1 MLVARSTPE
10 GFKICEE
17 PPPDESLAFSQPASK
32 ASKALVGRRIIRK
45 WEGFGWVVGT
55 IHKVNDDARRTI
67 ARDKVNFFVLYDGE
81 EEDGPVPH
89 VLESAEYNTTDDADY
104 DSWLLLEAIEEI
116 EEPIAMEEHV
126 AAMEEE

>member
-1 MLVARSTPE
+1 MLPL
-10 GFKICEE
+10 FFLM
-17 PPPDESLAFSQPASK
+17 LA
-32 ASKALVGRRIIRK
+32 
-45 WEGFGWVVGT
+45 GT
-55 IHKVNDDARRTI
+55 IQKVNDDARRTI

-116 EEPIAMEEHV
+116 EEPIPIEEHVIAMEEGP
-126 AAMEEE
+126 

>member
-1 MLVARSTPE
+1 MRTLGV
-10 GFKICEE
+10 
-17 PPPDESLAFSQPASK
+17 L
-32 ASKALVGRRIIRK
+32 RRLL
-45 WEGFGWVVGT
+45 E
-55 IHKVNDDARRTI
+55 H
-67 ARDKVNFFVLYDGE
+67 DGE

-89 VLESAEYNTTDDADY
+89 VLESAEYGTTDDADY